1 MSRLEILSVIDI
13 RFRLII
19 FTGVLTVIIVV
30 GTLGFMFT
38 EGLSLVDAFYFSI
51 ITITT
56 VGYGDIHPST
66 EPGKFLAMF
75 LIFCGVGTFLGVV
88 ANATE
93 MIVNQ
98 REKQIRLQKTNVV
111 MGTFFSEIGT
121 RLLNIFTAFDQQ
133 FGTIGKTLKM
143 TGNWSQKEFSEAKR
157 RIESYDFSVD
167 IHSSDLESLSRFLE
181 EKGDSMLRH
190 MENPALLEHESFTD
204 LLRAIIHLRDEFLYR
219 TDLRQLPGSD
229 YRHLSGDMKRAY
241 RRLVYQ
247 WLDYMNYLK
256 GNYPYLFHLAVRTNP
271 FDPDASPIVT

>member
-1 MSRLEILSVIDI
+1 MVDL
-13 RFRLII
+13 RFRLKI
-19 FTGVLTVIIVV
+19 FIGALIVIIIL
-30 GTLGFMFT
+30 GTLGFRFT
-38 EGLSLVDAFYFSI
+38 EGLSLADAFYFSI
-51 ITITT
+51 VTVAT

-66 EPGKFLAMF
+66 EPGKFLA
-75 LIFCGVGTFLGVV
+75 IFMILCGVGTFLGVV

-93 MIVNQ
+93 MIVNR

-111 MGTFFSEIGT
+111 LGTFFSETGT
-121 RLLNIFTAFDQQ
+121 QLLNIFTAFDQQ
-133 FGTIGKTLKM
+133 AGTIGKALKV
-143 TGNWSQKEFSEAKR
+143 TGNWSKKEFSEGKR
-157 RIESYDFSVD
+157 LIESYDFSVD

-204 LLRAIIHLRDEFLYR
+204 LLQAIIHLRDEFLYR
-219 TDLRQLPGSD
+219 TDLRQLPDSD
-229 YRHLSGDMKRAY
+229 YRHLAGDMQRAY

-256 GNYPYLFHLAVRTNP
+256 DNYPYLFQLAVRTNP